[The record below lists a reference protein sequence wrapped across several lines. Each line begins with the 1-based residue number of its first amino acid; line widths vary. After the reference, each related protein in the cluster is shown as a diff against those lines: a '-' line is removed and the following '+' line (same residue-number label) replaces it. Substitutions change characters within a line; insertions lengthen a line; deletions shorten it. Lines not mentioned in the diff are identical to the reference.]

1 MSAEKS
7 FVKNTFSLASAELV
21 TKFLGFLLVIY
32 IARVLG
38 EVEFGKYS
46 FALAFTLL
54 FAFFSDFG
62 LSQLTI
68 HEVANRKEDA
78 QKYLG
83 TVSAIKVIL
92 SVLTIALVVVAI
104 NLLEYPYEIVI
115 AVYIAGAYAV
125 ANSFN
130 TFLCSFY
137 RAFEQMEYELITR
150 VMEKAIIFSL
160 AIIFLLLGYGFIAV
174 ISAFLIGSLIRLV
187 VSLLFVT
194 TKFIRPQLNFDRSFL
209 RTLCIQ
215 ALPFGLTTLF
225 VVIYFKID
233 TVMLSMMVGDS
244 AVGLYNASYNIIEAL
259 IALVA
264 GSFGGVIFPI
274 LSKNFTKS
282 PERIR
287 KLYLQS
293 FQIVLIVGILIFIF
307 VQIFNFYII
316 ELLYGPAYQISAL
329 VLQIQIIAFLI
340 ICVSTV
346 TSTLLNSASMQ
357 RIVAIGTCFGAL
369 LNVGL
374 NYILIPQYSLFGAA
388 WATVLTELFGFSVY
402 LYYSTRLLNINWGD
416 YGSHISI
423 LRENIQ
429 FFKNLLK

>member
-1 MSAEKS
+1 
-7 FVKNTFSLASAELV
+7 
-21 TKFLGFLLVIY
+21 
-32 IARVLG
+32 
-38 EVEFGKYS
+38 
-46 FALAFTLL
+46 
-54 FAFFSDFG
+54 
-62 LSQLTI
+62 
-68 HEVANRKEDA
+68 
-78 QKYLG
+78 
-83 TVSAIKVIL
+83 VIL